1 MIKVRKITK
10 KLYISFIL
18 LLLVFLPINAESN
31 DLPEITVRVNP
42 NFELLAVVY
51 TLATD
56 NPYPVN
62 QDYFNDLMDYFGD
75 YKDHE
80 AVQTMKQKLGF
91 DYSTVEN
98 FFFKEQR
105 TLLNTSDQPEMK
117 TDSKD
122 ESIDLLRDFAVK
134 TDFMKFYNEH
144 QKYYN
149 EYYDFLYENTA
160 IKEIPS
166 LFNEFFGACMSEMHM
181 ESSYSYIPCRAN
193 AYWKYKKDNSIIG
206 YFFMSGCHLPKD
218 NSEIGTISLHWNLL
232 LLHEFGH
239 SIVDMLG
246 NYGKM
251 HQTFSYI
258 LDPARTDMRHGW
270 EYITIDHS
278 YIEPFVAWGLDQI
291 YGEPWGELY
300 ISQDCAIGLH
310 VCPYIYELIKNDY
323 MPNRDKYPSFDSYIP
338 RLCEKLEEIVTP
350 YTTYDYYEK
359 TMYTS
364 VLRGFLGNNRENKI
378 LIIYGTQNP
387 DPTGT
392 EHDKKF
398 AEEFTSWFLP
408 LGIETTV
415 MADIDVTEDDLSGN
429 NFILI
434 GGPVANKIT
443 KELNEN
449 LPIRFK
455 NVNGVGGLEHNL
467 PEDTLVFSGFYDK
480 LVKSIEKERYEDPNI
495 GVMEAFRNPYNEEKY
510 GVLIAGNAR
519 EGTDNTVK
527 IKLGASWF
535 AVSYQINDSEK
546 IYEQGFYHR

>member
-1 MIKVRKITK
+1 MNK
-10 KLYISFIL
+10 KLYVSFIL
-18 LLLVFLPINAESN
+18 ILLIFLPVSINSN
-31 DLPEITVRVNP
+31 ELPEITVRVNP

-51 TLATD
+51 TLAAD

-80 AVQTMKQKLGF
+80 AVQRMKQKLGF
-91 DYSTVEN
+91 DYRTVEN

-105 TLLNTSDQPEMK
+105 ALLNTSDPPEMK

-122 ESIDLLRDFAVK
+122 EFIDLLRDFAVK

-166 LFNEFFGACMSEMHM
+166 LFNEFFGVSMSEMHM

-193 AYWKYKKDNSIIG
+193 AYWKYKKDGSIIG
-206 YFFMSGCHLPKD
+206 YFFMSSCYLPKES
-218 NSEIGTISLHWNLL
+218 SETFSKGIYWNNLM
-232 LLHEFGH
+232 LHEFGH
-239 SIVDMLG
+239 CTADMLE
-246 NYGKM
+246 NHEKL

-278 YIEPFVAWGLDQI
+278 YIEPFVAWALDQI
-291 YGEPWGELY
+291 YGEPWGELL
-300 ISQDCAIGLH
+300 ISQDCGMGLH
-310 VCPYIYELIKNDY
+310 ICPQIYELVKTDY
-323 MPNRDKYPSFDSYIP
+323 MPNRDIYPTFDSYIP
-338 RLCEKLEEIVTP
+338 RLCEKLQEIVTP
-350 YTTYDYYEK
+350 YTTFDYYEK

-364 VLRGFLGNNRENKI
+364 ISRGFFGNNRENKI

-392 EHDKKF
+392 EHDKKV
-398 AEEFTSWFLP
+398 AEKLTQWFSSI
-408 LGIETTV
+408 GIEPMIMKDT
-415 MADIDVTEDDLSGN
+415 DVTEDDLSKY

-443 KELNEN
+443 KKLNEN
-449 LPIRFK
+449 LPIKFEK
-455 NVNGVGGLEHNL
+455 ENGKWGIVHNL

-480 LVKSIEKERYEDPNI
+480 LVKSIYRERYEDPDT
-495 GVMEAFRNPYNEEKY
+495 GVMEAFRNPYNEGKY
-510 GVLIAGNAR
+510 GVLIAGNGR
-519 EGTDNTVK
+519 EGTDNA
-527 IKLGASWF
+527 IKQRILYSLSC
-535 AVSYQINDSEK
+535 SYHIGDKEK
-546 IYEQGFYHR
+546 VYEQGFYRD